1 MHACP
6 EMVALCIRQCLRFTA
21 LQRSWIQCLCQSVV
35 TNHTLIPHLIVIL
48 KDLVN
53 AGDIHLVDCAIG
65 LPTFRAFR

>member
-21 LQRSWIQCLCQSVV
+21 LQRPWIQCLC
-35 TNHTLIPHLIVIL
+35 HLIVIV